1 MYSVQSE
8 VIMCRPDASVNS
20 AGFNFVKCII
30 YDVINKILPCFY
42 DLTGRQRKELKSLH
56 IR

>member
-8 VIMCRPDASVNS
+8 VITCRPDASVNS